1 MTSRVRTPPSKVLTF
16 SWRVVFFYEY
26 GWPYL
31 EPNKHEAWPPFP
43 WRPWKARK
51 ASTRNPRKVWGV
63 SPKMRG
69 CVFTNKL
76 GASLTLE
83 TQPPSYCKIQQLL
96 WEWNN
101 CSKIEKKS
109 GTIFPSYKPLKTWV
123 VPETR
128 CPLFL
133 FVFSGRL
140 GLERAEHVA
149 TTNNFPSIRVDIP
162 SPQNAS
168 LNLRGIRKKSEG
180 FSVELKDQC
189 CTMLPFFHWFEKG

>member
-16 SWRVVFFYEY
+16 SWRVVFFLWVRLTVPGAEQ
-26 GWPYL
+26 
-31 EPNKHEAWPPFP
+31 
-43 WRPWKARK
+43 ARSLAPLSMAAVESQK
-51 ASTRNPRKVWGV
+51 SFNTKSSEVWGV

-101 CSKIEKKS
+101 CSKIGKKKS
-109 GTIFPSYKPLKTWV
+109 GTIFPSYKPLKLGLFWNSV
-123 VPETR
+123 S
-128 CPLFL
+128 LFL
-133 FVFSGRL
+133 FVFL
-140 GLERAEHVA
+140 AAWGLKELNTWRPQ
-149 TTNNFPSIRVDIP
+149 TTF
-162 SPQNAS
+162 QAS
-168 LNLRGIRKKSEG
+168 EWTYLPPRMLPWTCVESEKSEG